1 MRKIISDKEGHY
13 VLLKMSII
21 QVDITIL
28 NIYAPNNRASN
39 FMRQKLTELQRD
51 INESTISWRLQ
62 QQPLS
67 EMDRSSQQKIS
78 KDITE
83 LNSQ

>member
-1 MRKIISDKEGHY
+1 MSDKEGHY

-28 NIYAPNNRASN
+28 NIYSPNNRASN

-78 KDITE
+78 KDITD